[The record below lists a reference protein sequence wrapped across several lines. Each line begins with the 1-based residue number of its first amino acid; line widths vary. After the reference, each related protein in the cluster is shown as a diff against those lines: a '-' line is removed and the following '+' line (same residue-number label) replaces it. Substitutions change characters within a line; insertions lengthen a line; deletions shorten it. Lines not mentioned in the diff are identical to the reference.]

1 MSAAMPEDIETVK
14 MAPQEKEKIPAANGA
29 PPRDRLLTWADVRSH
44 DNKDD
49 MWFVIDG
56 LVYDVTHW
64 AKRHPG
70 GAKILRHYAG
80 QDASEAWLS
89 FHNDKALVQKYM
101 KPLCIGRLDDG
112 VPQATDQ
119 IKKDFR
125 ELRETV
131 DKMGLFKPSYTF
143 FGVHLAH
150 IVLLDV
156 LSYFIISQY
165 GAGWV
170 PVVLAS
176 IALAI
181 SQTQAG
187 WLQHDF
193 GHLSVFKTK
202 WMDNLAHQV
211 VIGLLKGASSAWWK
225 NQHYQHHAKPNVIH
239 KDPDIRVEAVFVVG
253 DVMPVQVAKKN
264 KNGPPYNL
272 QHLYYMSKYYPP
284 YNLQHLYYMS
294 KYYPPYNLQHL
305 YYMSKYYPPYNL
317 QHLYYMSKYY
327 PPYNL
332 QHLYY
337 MSKYYPPYNLQ
348 HLYYMSKYYPPYNL
362 QHLYYMSK
370 YYPPYNLQHLYYMIL
385 TVALVPVYYHI
396 MVYRFI
402 FTRQKWHEAV
412 LAVLFPAIFVM
423 SFYPHVGLGKT
434 IAMYLMMRA
443 IESQWFTWATQ
454 MSHIPM
460 EIDTDKDKAWVTM
473 QMHATCNV
481 EKSHFNDWFTGH
493 LNFQIEHH
501 LFPTMPRHN
510 LYKATPLVK
519 SLCQKHGLD
528 YTVKSLGDAFIDIL
542 RSLKKSGQLWQ
553 ETHSHTWLH
562 G

>member
-1 MSAAMPEDIETVK
+1 

-49 MWFVIDG
+49 MWFVIDD

-112 VPQATDQ
+112 GPQATDQ

-156 LSYFIISQY
+156 LAYFIISQY

-272 QHLYYMSKYYPP
+272 QHLYYM
-284 YNLQHLYYMS
+284 
-294 KYYPPYNLQHL
+294 
-305 YYMSKYYPPYNL
+305 
-317 QHLYYMSKYY
+317 
-327 PPYNL
+327 
-332 QHLYY
+332 
-337 MSKYYPPYNLQ
+337 
-348 HLYYMSKYYPPYNL
+348 
-362 QHLYYMSK
+362 
-370 YYPPYNLQHLYYMIL
+370 IL

-412 LAVLFPAIFVM
+412 LAVLFPAIFVS

-519 SLCQKHGLD
+519 SLCQKHGLE